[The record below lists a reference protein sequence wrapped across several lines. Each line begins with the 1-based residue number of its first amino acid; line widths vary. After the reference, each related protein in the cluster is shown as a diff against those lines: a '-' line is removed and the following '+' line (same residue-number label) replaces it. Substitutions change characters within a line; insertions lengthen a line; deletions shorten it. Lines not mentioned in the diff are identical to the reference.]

1 MTNVLKRIVAGVA
14 SVAIFYY
21 ALTLVYRLLFTGSF
35 NSQADAVLAVF
46 LFIIGWPAVLILL
59 MLFGMAGM
67 FALTLAKY
75 ALTGK
80 WEEPETKK
88 ENSP

>member
-21 ALTLVYRLLFTGSF
+21 SLALIHRVLFTGSF
-35 NSQADAVLAVF
+35 NSQADAVLAIF
-46 LFIIGWPAVLILL
+46 LFIVGWPAILVLL
-59 MLFGMAGM
+59 MLFGMVGM

-80 WEEPETKK
+80 WEEPEPKK